1 MLAATKTHSM
11 SLCTKLSVHEM
22 STVKKS
28 PVFQESEIALICSLR
43 PRSLD
48 SYSET
53 TTSLLP
59 SKENWFTQFPSPL
72 SHNNHI
78 SYLRMLGCCKI
89 GRDSGGSGVTLRLVD
104 CGSAY
109 VATWHFYREP
119 PEPYSIV
126 TSLSPAKTCNTPQS
140 PQPSPQLPLMLF
152 RGPYSLILSTTER
165 LLREQIQTYIL
176 YPVSLFA
183 WLPSSWRLDM

>member
-28 PVFQESEIALICSLR
+28 PVFQEIEIALICSLR

-89 GRDSGGSGVTLRLVD
+89 GRHSGGSGVSLRLVD
-104 CGSAY
+104 
-109 VATWHFYREP
+109 
-119 PEPYSIV
+119 
-126 TSLSPAKTCNTPQS
+126 
-140 PQPSPQLPLMLF
+140 
-152 RGPYSLILSTTER
+152 
-165 LLREQIQTYIL
+165 LLRRSVAMAVKGSVAALLMWPHGIFTGNPPSL
-176 YPVSLFA
+176 TVSSPRFPRENLQYSTVSTA
-183 WLPSSWRLDM
+183 